1 MPYGPEVVCVLAREH
16 GPQPQQELIAAGV
29 VPTGGLVS
37 TNFMREGQQHMDVQA
52 CQIEVRHT

>member
-1 MPYGPEVVCVLAREH
+1 MLAREH
-16 GPQPQQELIAAGV
+16 GPQPQQELIDDV